1 MSTYEAF
8 GSETKRKALID
19 DIAQKGEVYERWL
32 TRASVEG
39 DIGFVSDEYG
49 LHPALARLL
58 PALGAFGEAEDTSG
72 FYEALFTA
80 IPLGADTGRLARQSV
95 LLAWSD
101 PVYGRANLIE
111 QGPVREACTG
121 IADLVARSMEQPVDK
136 KAWRAT
142 RAKLVAV
149 RGGEDA
155 ATAAALDLMMSLA
168 WDLDQAPGAAH
179 DVISA
184 WASAIDKEA
193 DAADEDRFSEEEE
206 AAFAAA
212 MNAINEQAMGEL
224 AKRQSLETIDVDEFL
239 AEAERLWSAE
249 PERRALKERSIARRE
264 RTKAKMAQWR
274 AHVQQHILALAAPA
288 LERQGG

>member
-1 MSTYEAF
+1 MYQAF
-8 GSETKRKALID
+8 GTEAKRQALID
-19 DIAQKGEVYERWL
+19 DIAQKGELYQRWL

-39 DIGFVSDEYG
+39 DIGFVSDDYG

-58 PALGAFGEAEDTSG
+58 PALGAFGEGEDSSG
-72 FYEALFTA
+72 FYEALLRA

-95 LLAWSD
+95 LQAWND
-101 PVYGRANLIE
+101 PVYGRANIVH
-111 QGPVREACTG
+111 QGPVCDACRA

-136 KAWRAT
+136 KGWRAA

-149 RGGEDA
+149 CGGEDA
-155 ATAAALDLMMSLA
+155 ATEAALDLMMSLA

-184 WASAIDKEA
+184 WASAIYKEA
-193 DAADEDRFSEEEE
+193 DAADEDRFSPEEE
-206 AAFAAA
+206 AAFETA
-212 MNAINEQAMGEL
+212 MNAINEEAMEAL
-224 AKRQSLETIDVDEFL
+224 AKTQPLDQIDVDEFL
-239 AEAERLWSAE
+239 AEAERLWSAD
-249 PERRALKERSIARRE
+249 PVRRALKERSIARRE

-274 AHVQQHILALAAPA
+274 AHVQQHILALSAPA